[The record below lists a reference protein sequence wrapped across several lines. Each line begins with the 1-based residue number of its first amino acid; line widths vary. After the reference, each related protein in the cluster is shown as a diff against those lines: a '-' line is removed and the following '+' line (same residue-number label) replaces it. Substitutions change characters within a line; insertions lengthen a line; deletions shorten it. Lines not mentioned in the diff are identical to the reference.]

1 MKMSRILVTTILRA
15 TTFLY
20 FIGFFSSCY
29 TNRVE
34 ITHININQD
43 SLASTFTQAP
53 DPRQKHPPYGQQ
65 LLMKWNLDQDV
76 YIETCQVIIDIMYK
90 NFEQE
95 QIVLI
100 PRSRQEEFSL
110 FLLGE
115 KFFEKKGF
123 LTYHLQIFSSDKLIA
138 QYQHPL
144 WFERKNF

>member
-1 MKMSRILVTTILRA
+1 MSRILVTTILRA
-15 TTFLY
+15 MTFLC

-34 ITHININQD
+34 ITQININQD
-43 SLASTFTQAP
+43 SLASTFTKAP
-53 DPRQKHPPYGQQ
+53 DPRQKNPPRGQQ
-65 LLMKWNLDQDV
+65 LLIKWNLDQDV
-76 YIETCQVIIDIMYK
+76 SIETCQVIINIIYK

-95 QIVLI
+95 QIALI
-100 PRSRQEEFSL
+100 PRSKQEEFSL

-115 KFFEKKGF
+115 RYDEKKGF
-123 LTYHLQIFSSDKLIA
+123 LTYHIQIFSSDKQIA